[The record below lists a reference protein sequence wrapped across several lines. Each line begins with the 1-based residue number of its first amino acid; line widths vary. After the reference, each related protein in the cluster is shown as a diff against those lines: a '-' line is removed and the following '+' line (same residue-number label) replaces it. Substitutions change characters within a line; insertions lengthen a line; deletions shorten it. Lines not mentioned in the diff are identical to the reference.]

1 MGLYLCIFDEDGE
14 DICGVEVG
22 LYRYFEQ
29 FRNLISK
36 YTNKGL
42 GSKILKR
49 KSKFTLPMTT
59 LLNHSDC
66 DGSWNVD
73 ECVQLKMELQ
83 EMKQVFMNEPPDLS
97 IIELKQDIFKLYG
110 IKPENLFECFIDSD
124 CEFLI
129 DRLIGLCDLAIQE
142 NRSIMFQ

>member
-1 MGLYLCIFDEDGE
+1 MGLYLCIFDQNEE

-22 LYRYFEQ
+22 LYSYFEE

-36 YTNKGL
+36 YTNKGVV
-42 GSKILKR
+42 SKVFKR
-49 KSKFTLPMTT
+49 KNKFSLPMTT

-66 DGSWNVD
+66 DGSWTVD
-73 ECVQLKMELQ
+73 ECAQLKLELQ
-83 EMKQVFMNEPPDLS
+83 EIKQVFTNEPPDLS
-97 IIELKQDIFKLYG
+97 IVKLKQDIFKFYG

-129 DRLIGLCDLAIQE
+129 DRLIGLCDLAIQM
-142 NRSIMFQ
+142 NRPIMFQ

>member
-22 LYRYFEQ
+22 LYRYFEE

-49 KSKFTLPMTT
+49 KSKFTIPMTT

-66 DGSWNVD
+66 DGSWNGD

-83 EMKQVFMNEPPDLS
+83 EIKQVFMNEPPDLS
-97 IIELKQDIFKLYG
+97 IIELKQDIFKFYV